1 MYNWRSFYGID
12 QIRVQKE
19 DMKIN
24 IPNIA
29 KRSLSHPFDLSDICD
44 LIDFS
49 DAA

>member
-12 QIRVQKE
+12 QITVQKE

-29 KRSLSHPFDLSDICD
+29 KRGLSHPFDLSDICD